1 MGNIAQLLD
10 KQNRIMQNAFNSV
23 DGFIKGYDIA
33 SIRTEL
39 INFVNDH
46 DLFCRDII
54 TGNIKTVLMPENN
67 NVVDL
72 QDAYDLFKTFFCDKI
87 KVINKK
93 YNQTTEQYDLVYKK
107 VTTDELN
114 TLWAQVLQNCTYS
127 SRLEWYKNI
136 PEWDGVDR
144 IKSFMKDYFLCETNP
159 NFFLLLM
166 TSIIGK
172 IHDPVRNRCPY
183 FFDFVG
189 PSKGTGK
196 TTLFLHMLGKRAKIQ
211 EMKSRRDDFYVDIY
225 NTNAVVVIDD
235 ECKWVGD
242 KINQISYDEFKA
254 MVTEERD
261 VFSRK
266 FRQPE
271 EHARSFVIIR
281 TSNHPKTTYS
291 TNERRQIIFN
301 VGLKEKQC
309 LHWQLDDAYMQQLLA
324 EAKAYYECHGVY
336 ELTDE
341 DWKDVDIQNQ
351 DNYNTES
358 VNFMHLDAFVQYLR
372 YNRDAKFC
380 TKYDTIDN
388 GKKAS
393 RPERQAR
400 YYKWATW
407 KDYYNWEMS
416 NDTNTK
422 DILRSY
428 EFWRQAEA
436 MKGIYDWLFYDQ
448 QAEYRIGGTKVK
460 MIAVAPDNLPDPLGA
475 LHGKDDDIGF

>member
-1 MGNIAQLLD
+1 MKKISKLLD
-10 KQNRIMQNAFNSV
+10 KQNKIMHNAFNSV

-33 SIRTEL
+33 SIRTKL

-67 NVVDL
+67 NMVDL

-87 KVINKK
+87 KIISKK

-107 VTTDELN
+107 VSADELN
-114 TLWAQVLQNCTYS
+114 TLWAQVMQNCTYS
-127 SRLEWYKNI
+127 SRLEWYNNI

-144 IKSFMKDYFLCETNP
+144 IKSFMKDYFMCDTNP
-159 NFFLLLM
+159 NFFLLFM
-166 TSIIGK
+166 TRVIGK
-172 IHDPVRNRCPY
+172 IHDPVKNRCP
-183 FFDFVG
+183 FWFDFVG
-189 PSKGTGK
+189 ASKGTGK
-196 TTLFLHMLGKRAKIQ
+196 TTFFFHLLGKRAKIQ
-211 EMKSRRDDFYVDIY
+211 EMKSRRDDFFVDLY
-225 NTNAVVVIDD
+225 NSNAVVAIDD

-242 KINQISYDEFKA
+242 KFNQISYDEFKA
-254 MVTEERD
+254 LVTEDRD

-271 EHARSFVIIR
+271 EHPRSFVIVR
-281 TSNHPKTTYS
+281 TSNHPKTTFS

-301 VGLKEKQC
+301 IGLAERQC
-309 LHWQLDDAYMQQLLA
+309 LHWQLDDTYMQQLLA

-336 ELTDE
+336 ELSDE
-341 DWKDVDIQNQ
+341 DWADVDAQNQ

-358 VNFMHLDAFVQYLR
+358 VKFMRLENYVKYLR
-372 YNRDAKFC
+372 NADAKFC
-380 TKYDTIDN
+380 TPYDMVDR

-393 RPERQAR
+393 RPERQAQ

-407 KDYYNWEMS
+407 SDYFNWEKS
-416 NDTNTK
+416 QNTNDK
-422 DILRSY
+422 DVLRSF

-436 MKGIYDWLFYDQ
+436 MRGIHKWLFYDQ
-448 QAEYRIGGTKVK
+448 QAEYRVGGTRVK
-460 MIAVAPDNLPDPLGA
+460 MIAVAPEKMPDPLGA
-475 LHGKDDDIGF
+475 LHGTDDDIGF

>member
-1 MGNIAQLLD
+1 MSDDLSFLD
-10 KQNRIMQNAFNSV
+10 RQNKLMQEAFQSI
-23 DGFIKGYDIA
+23 DGFIKGDDIA

-39 INFVNDH
+39 IKFVTKH

-54 TGNIKTVLMPENN
+54 TGNIKTALMAGTNGT
-67 NVVDL
+67 VDL

-87 KVINKK
+87 KIVNKK
-93 YNQTTEQYDLVYKK
+93 FNQTTERWDLTYKK

-114 TLWAQVLQNCTYS
+114 TLWAQIMQNCTYS
-127 SRLEWYKNI
+127 SRLEWYKKI

-144 IKSFMKDYFLCETNP
+144 IKSFMKDFFQCDTNP

-172 IHDPVRNRCPY
+172 IHDPVKNRCPY

-189 PSKGTGK
+189 ASKGTGK
-196 TTLFLHMLGKRAKIQ
+196 TTLFAHMLGRHAKIQ

-254 MVTEERD
+254 LVTEDRD

-271 EHARSFVIIR
+271 EHPRSFIIVR

-341 DWKDVDIQNQ
+341 DWKDVDTQNQ

-380 TKYDTIDN
+380 TKYDEIDN
-388 GKKAS
+388 GKKAL
-393 RPERQAR
+393 RPERQAK

-416 NDTNTK
+416 HDTNTK

-436 MKGIYDWLFYDQ
+436 MKGIYKWLFYDQ
-448 QAEYRIGGTKVK
+448 QAEYRVGGTKVK
-460 MIAVAPDNLPDPLGA
+460 MIAVAPDNLPDPLSA
-475 LHGKDDDIGF
+475 LHGTDDDIGF